1 MQKMLMDLTSGK
13 NRYDYLLNNF
23 FIKLFPMVN
32 VDGVVIGNARSS
44 LVGLDLNRRWTDP
57 SPIIH
62 PEIYYVKEE
71 LRYCS
76 LNQDKDI
83 SIFCDLHG
91 HNRKNNCFFYG
102 CNKAAN

>member
-1 MQKMLMDLTSGK
+1 MTQGIAK
-13 NRYDYLLNNF
+13 YEYLLNNF
-23 FIKLFPMVN
+23 VIKLIPMVN

-71 LRYCS
+71 LRKCS
-76 LNQDKDI
+76 
-83 SIFCDLHG
+83 
-91 HNRKNNCFFYG
+91 
-102 CNKAAN
+102 